1 MKSHKLTILMPNSFN
16 SLSLITIGVCI
27 KKKWAIYERI
37 EKNYKVGLE
46 KKKKKQNIS
55 YNYKNINHV
64 DISCL
69 NFVNESSR

>member
-46 KKKKKQNIS
+46 KKKKKKI
-55 YNYKNINHV
+55 YHIITKTLIMLTFLV
-64 DISCL
+64 
-69 NFVNESSR
+69 